1 MRKVYYL
8 STCST
13 SKRIIEQI
21 GLKDKGF
28 ELQDIKFDS
37 ITEDQLKEMYGLSGS
52 YESLFSRTARKYKE
66 QGLKNKIL
74 TEEDYKNYILDE
86 YTFLKRPV
94 VIIEQQ
100 IFIGNSKKN
109 IKQLASAV

>member
-13 SKRIIEQI
+13 SKRIIKQV
-21 GLKDKGF
+21 GLEEKDF
-28 ELQDIKFDS
+28 EFQDIKFDP

-52 YESLFSRTARKYKE
+52 YESLFSRTARKYKV
-66 QGLKNKIL
+66 QGLKNKVL
-74 TEEDYKNYILDE
+74 TEEDFKNYLLDE

-109 IKQLASAV
+109 IEQLTFAV